1 MDDVTVHFGW
11 LSKELMIRESFT
23 STPLSVAAL
32 FSSSDSS
39 QNACPAQQ
47 PTSCPTTKCYFYA
60 AGYAVGTAALGYF
73 IGYKMAKGKS
83 GARMNTKVKVAKD
96 LVVDMVDME
105 DIGEKKGF
113 CRCWKSEKFPYC
125 DGAHV
130 KHNKE
135 TGDNVGPLVV
145 KGKR

>member
-1 MDDVTVHFGW
+1 MEQIVYGD
-11 LSKELMIRESFT
+11 
-23 STPLSVAAL
+23 
-32 FSSSDSS
+32 
-39 QNACPAQQ
+39 
-47 PTSCPTTKCYFYA
+47 
-60 AGYAVGTAALGYF
+60 

-113 CRCWKSEKFPYC
+113 CRCWKSEKVLCCPFLLPFLLLKVEAQMFLQFPYC